1 MNIQP
6 YLAFDGRCE
15 EALEFYREAIG
26 AEITSLRRFSEC
38 PDPMPPDMLPPGSGN
53 KIMHSAFRV
62 AGQELLASDG
72 NCAGKSKFDG
82 FSLALS
88 VADPQTAQRYFEAL
102 GHGGQVHQP
111 LIKTFFASSF
121 GVVNDR
127 FGVSWMVLSM
137 P

>member
-1 MNIQP
+1 MNIQA

-26 AEITSLRRFSEC
+26 AEITSLMRFSEC
-38 PDPMPPDMLPPGSGN
+38 PDPMPPDMLPPGSEH

-88 VADPQTAQRYFEAL
+88 VADPQTAQRYFKAL
-102 GHGGQVHQP
+102 GHGGQIHQP